1 MTKNEFSHFIEQKAF
16 QNNTS
21 CIEEIIHYCTDQKM
35 SFTQVTKQINA
46 SLKAKL
52 QQEYIDLEMMHTKSA
67 SLPH

>member
-1 MTKNEFSHFIEQKAF
+1 MTKNEFSYFIEQKAH

-21 CIEEIIHYCTDQKM
+21 CIEEVIHYCNVTKIT
-35 SFTQVTKQINA
+35 FTQVTKQINA
-46 SLKAKL
+46 SLKAKI